1 MNEIELEKEEEEE
14 EEKPLGS
21 SWERNNKVFQLK

>member
-1 MNEIELEKEEEEE
+1 MNEIELEEEEE